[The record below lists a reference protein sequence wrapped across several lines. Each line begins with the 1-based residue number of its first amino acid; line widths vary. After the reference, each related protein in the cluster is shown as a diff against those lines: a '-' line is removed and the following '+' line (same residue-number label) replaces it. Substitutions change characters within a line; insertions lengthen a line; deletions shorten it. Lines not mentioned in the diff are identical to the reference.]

1 VSSRCS
7 IGHLTSNNTNND
19 RKKKRTLFPSNKK
32 KKLKKI
38 KLTKDNIYFPKRLFL
53 ITNPPNLLYIY
64 KKRKFVKEKNSHILL
79 KITFSWLFLFYF
91 K

>member
-19 RKKKRTLFPSNKK
+19 KKKKRTLFPSNKK

-53 ITNPPNLLYIY
+53 ITNPPNLLY
-64 KKRKFVKEKNSHILL
+64 KKGKFEKEKNSHILL
-79 KITFSWLFLFYF
+79 KITFSWLFFF
-91 K
+91 KKIN